1 MVIIFFFLGS
11 EIWNAWEGSLEANIG
26 CDILGWQG
34 IEFSLVRLHML
45 DKVHKVSGLFEELKI
60 LGINFG
66 IAQLNYDCRIKFEA
80 FWYVDK
86 NMMLVPGT
94 ENIKKVQAK
103 KTRELK

>member
-60 LGINFG
+60 LGINQVSKIIFDLDYKLDG
-66 IAQLNYDCRIKFEA
+66 IE
-80 FWYVDK
+80 
-86 NMMLVPGT
+86 
-94 ENIKKVQAK
+94 
-103 KTRELK
+103 